1 MQDVLLLLRYC
12 LELGIQFFVFHI
24 LRQCQR
30 LFHQHCLFRFQRLQ
44 SPAQGKGVNT
54 TALLATLDE
63 AGDVQKL
70 VRNFMPGL
78 VEAVDGP
85 QDGPVQ
91 FVLIHASPTMDED
104 KLHQAILESINIF
117 VLAGQG
123 LGTELLDLASLVRQ
137 DGSVDGIDPLALRRR
152 LEALTTEQ
160 AALVEQVLALEDME
174 NEELNARLKAVTDE
188 KEDIL
193 RQLGALRQDEE
204 WRAGQEAGRREL
216 AEWLERQQTEF
227 AGYED
232 AITRKYVER
241 ITVLDAEAIRVKFK
255 YTDVEIDR
263 TIRK

>member
-1 MQDVLLLLRYC
+1 
-12 LELGIQFFVFHI
+12 
-24 LRQCQR
+24 
-30 LFHQHCLFRFQRLQ
+30 
-44 SPAQGKGVNT
+44 
-54 TALLATLDE
+54 
-63 AGDVQKL
+63 
-70 VRNFMPGL
+70 
-78 VEAVDGP
+78 
-85 QDGPVQ
+85 
-91 FVLIHASPTMDED
+91 MDED
-104 KLHQAILESINIF
+104 QLHQAILESLHIL
-117 VLAGQG
+117 VQAGPG